1 MAVRP
6 ATPADLPKIKA
17 LNVSCLQENYPTLF
31 WKTQMQSGLH
41 LVAYDPSLPRT
52 SSSLLGYLAT
62 MPHRDNTIP
71 HNSDTASPNGDITPG
86 ILIYSFAVRQ
96 SSRKKGIGTL
106 LLSKLFEMANNNGCN
121 LFFLQVRKTNYAAIS
136 LYSKFGFVATEDLPS
151 YYQDGEDAIVMSTD
165 LIAFK
170 IKK

>member
-1 MAVRP
+1 
-6 ATPADLPKIKA
+6 
-17 LNVSCLQENYPTLF
+17 
-31 WKTQMQSGLH
+31 MQSGLH

-71 HNSDTASPNGDITPG
+71 HNSDTASPG
-86 ILIYSFAVRQ
+86 ILIYSFAVRP

-106 LLSKLFEMANNNGCN
+106 LLSKLFEMANNDDCN

-151 YYQDGEDAIVMSTD
+151 YYQDGEDAIVMSRNQ
-165 LIAFK
+165 FNCK
-170 IKK
+170 